1 MSIIVYILI
10 ILFGFLILNHI
21 FEYSMQLTEGMTS
34 ETLHSL
40 AGKVGGTGSSITNL
54 KDKLNKTLE
63 RSKELLAK
71 MKSAGTTKSMN
82 KAAGTH
88 PSIQSL
94 NLKPKSVDCENFQN
108 QATIEKLQSTS
119 NSHSVDLGSLNGIV
133 SNINSNIKQ
142 IEDKLKEMKDKK

>member
-21 FEYSMQLTEGMTS
+21 FEYCVQLTEGMTS

-40 AGKVGGTGSSITNL
+40 AGKVGGTGSSITNV

-63 RSKELLAK
+63 RSKELLSK
-71 MKSAGTTKSMN
+71 ISSAGTTKSMN

-88 PSIQSL
+88 KSIQSL
-94 NLKPKSVDCENFQN
+94 NLKPKPVDCENFQN
-108 QATIEKLQSTS
+108 QSTIEKLQSTS
-119 NSHSVDLGSLNGIV
+119 NLHTQNLGSLNGIIT
-133 SNINSNIKQ
+133 NINSNIKK
-142 IEDKLKEMKDKK
+142 IEDKLKGMKQKK

>member
-10 ILFGFLILNHI
+10 IVFGFLIVNHI
-21 FEYSMQLTEGMTS
+21 FDSGLNLIEGMTA
-34 ETLHSL
+34 ENIHSL